1 MKCKGIFDS
10 DRSSLGFS
18 LAAVSVVFLVLLA
31 GVIWLHG
38 GVTYTKFAAFL
49 WYFKTNNYPAVYQL
63 CSKPIAVVHAKISA
77 GLGSNIRPTGSK
89 SS

>member
-63 CSKPIAVVHAKISA
+63 CSVVHAKISA
-77 GLGSNIRPTGSK
+77 GLGSNIGPTGSK